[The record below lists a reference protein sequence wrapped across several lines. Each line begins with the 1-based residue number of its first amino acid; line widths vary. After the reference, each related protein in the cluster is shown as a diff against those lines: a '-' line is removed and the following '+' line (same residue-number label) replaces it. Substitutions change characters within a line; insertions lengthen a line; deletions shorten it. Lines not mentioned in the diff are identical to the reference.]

1 MMTNQRVVGIETEY
15 GVALDPDTEVGAI
28 PNLRHSPEGLSVV
41 TAQAVRSWQASLRPD
56 GRAIGWDWEGEDP
69 LNDLRGTRLERASAD
84 PTMLTDD
91 PHRFA
96 PATPGAHNA
105 ADDTFSEQELV
116 GQSSPMLTNVVM
128 TNGGRFYVDHAH
140 PEYSTPE
147 VLTARDA
154 VVWDVAGEH
163 VARRAMKVAAS
174 YGSPIALYKNNT
186 DSKGLA
192 YGSHENYLLAREV
205 PFALLRDCLV
215 PFLVTRPVICGAGRV
230 GIGKNSETCGF
241 QMSQRADFVGDLVG
255 LQTTFNRPIVNT
267 RDESHA
273 GSKWRRLHV
282 INGDANRFPGSI
294 LAKVA
299 SSRAWLAAVEAAWK
313 TAHSA
318 PPVEGLFLDC
328 DPVEAGWQVSHDID
342 FTTTLRCADGRE
354 RSALEWQWAAAN
366 TVADFL
372 HSQDRDVLLADA
384 LTDALTWVDTV
395 RMLREDPV
403 AAARRVEWVAKR
415 TIFQALSERIP
426 GGWSSAKLAAL
437 DIQWADL
444 RPGLSP
450 VDKLRA
456 KGHVE
461 DVAPATEIIM
471 AATQPPA
478 GTRAKT
484 RGEAVAHR
492 KDLVAASWTSL
503 VVRAGWDRLQR
514 IELRDPFS
522 NEALTS

>member
-1 MMTNQRVVGIETEY
+1 MTNQRVVGIETEY

-205 PFALLRDCLV
+205 PFALLRDYLV

-294 LAKVA
+294 LAKVS
-299 SSRAWLAAVEAAWK
+299 SSRAWLAALEAAWK
-313 TAHSA
+313 TGRTA
-318 PPVEGLFLDC
+318 PPVEGLFLEC

-354 RSALEWQWAAAN
+354 RSALEWQWTAAN
-366 TVADFL
+366 TVAYFL

-384 LTDALTWVDTV
+384 LTDVLTWVDTV

-461 DVAPATEIIM
+461 DIAPATEIIM

-503 VVRAGWDRLQR
+503 VVRTGWDRLQR

-522 NEALTS
+522 NEPLTS

>member
-1 MMTNQRVVGIETEY
+1 MTNQRVVGIETEY
-15 GVALDPDTEVGAI
+15 GIAIDPDSEVYTQ
-28 PNLRHSPEGLSVV
+28 LDFRHSPESLSVV
-41 TAQAVRSWQASLRPD
+41 AARAVRSWQASLRPD
-56 GRAIGWDWEGEDP
+56 GQAIGWDWEGEDP
-69 LNDLRGTRLERASAD
+69 LQDLRGTRLDRASAD

-91 PHRFA
+91 PQRFA
-96 PATPGAHNA
+96 PASPGVETA
-105 ADDTFSEQELV
+105 AEDTFSVQELV
-116 GQSSPMLTNVVM
+116 GQSSPMLTNVVL

-154 VVWDVAGEH
+154 VVWDVAGEY
-163 VARRAMKVAAS
+163 VARRAMSVASS
-174 YGSPIALYKNNT
+174 YGSPIVLYKNNT
-186 DSKGLA
+186 DSKGWS
-192 YGSHENYLLAREV
+192 YGSHENYLLARDV
-205 PFALLRDCLV
+205 PFELLRDCLV

-255 LQTTFNRPIVNT
+255 LQTAFNRPIVNT
-267 RDESHA
+267 HDESHA

-299 SSRAWLAAVEAAWK
+299 ASRAWLAAAEVAWRVSHK
-313 TAHSA
+313 A
-318 PPVEGLFLDC
+318 PPVEGLFLEC
-328 DPVEAGWQVSHDID
+328 DPVAAGWQVSHDID
-342 FTTTLRCADGRE
+342 FQTTLQCADGIE

-384 LTDALTWVDTV
+384 LADALTWVDTV

-403 AAARRVEWVAKR
+403 AAAQRVEWVAKR
-415 TIFQALSERIP
+415 TIFQALSRRIP
-426 GGWSSAKLAAL
+426 GGWSSDKLAAL

-461 DVAPATEIIM
+461 EVAPATDINL

-478 GTRAKT
+478 GTRAKV

-492 KDLVAASWTSL
+492 KDLVAASWTAL
-503 VVRAGWDRLQR
+503 VVRVGRDRLQR
-514 IELRDPFS
+514 ISLRDPFS
-522 NEALTS
+522 NQALTS

>member
-1 MMTNQRVVGIETEY
+1 MTNQRVVGIETEY
-15 GVALDPDTEVGAI
+15 GVALDPDTEVGTN

-205 PFALLRDCLV
+205 PFALLRDYLV

-294 LAKVA
+294 LAKVS
-299 SSRAWLAAVEAAWK
+299 SSRAWLAALEAAWK
-313 TAHSA
+313 TGRTA
-318 PPVEGLFLDC
+318 PPVEGLFLEC

-354 RSALEWQWAAAN
+354 RSALEWQWTAAN

-384 LTDALTWVDTV
+384 LTDVLTWVDTV
-395 RMLREDPV
+395 
-403 AAARRVEWVAKR
+403 
-415 TIFQALSERIP
+415 LSLIHISEPTR
-426 GGWSSAKLAAL
+426 
-437 DIQWADL
+437 
-444 RPGLSP
+444 RPG
-450 VDKLRA
+450 
-456 KGHVE
+456 
-461 DVAPATEIIM
+461 
-471 AATQPPA
+471 
-478 GTRAKT
+478 
-484 RGEAVAHR
+484 
-492 KDLVAASWTSL
+492 
-503 VVRAGWDRLQR
+503 
-514 IELRDPFS
+514 
-522 NEALTS
+522 

>member
-1 MMTNQRVVGIETEY
+1 MTNQRVVGIETEY
-15 GVALDPDTEVGAI
+15 GVALDPDTEVGTN

-205 PFALLRDCLV
+205 PFALLRDYLV

-294 LAKVA
+294 LAKVS
-299 SSRAWLAAVEAAWK
+299 SSRAWLAALEAAWK
-313 TAHSA
+313 TGRTA
-318 PPVEGLFLDC
+318 PPVEGLFLEC

-354 RSALEWQWAAAN
+354 RSALEWQWTAAN

-384 LTDALTWVDTV
+384 LTDVLTWVDTV
-395 RMLREDPV
+395 RILREDPV

-461 DVAPATEIIM
+461 DIAPATEIIM

>member
-1 MMTNQRVVGIETEY
+1 MTNQRVVGIETEY
-15 GVALDPDTEVGAI
+15 GVALDPDTEVYAN
-28 PNLRHSPEGLSVV
+28 PSLRHSPEGLSVI

-96 PATPGAHNA
+96 PAASPADTT
-105 ADDTFSEQELV
+105 ADDTFSAQELV
-116 GQSSPMLTNVVM
+116 GQSSPMLTNVVL

-154 VVWDVAGEH
+154 VVWDVAGEY
-163 VARRAMKVAAS
+163 VARRAMSVAAG
-174 YGSPIALYKNNT
+174 YDSPIALYKNNT

-273 GSKWRRLHV
+273 DSKWRRLHV

-299 SSRAWLAAVEAAWK
+299 SSRAWLAALEAAWK
-313 TAHSA
+313 SGHSA
-318 PPVEGLFLDC
+318 PPVEGLFLEC

-342 FTTTLRCADGRE
+342 FTTTLRCADGTE

-372 HSQDRDVLLADA
+372 HSQDRDVLVADA

-395 RMLREDPV
+395 RMLREDSG
-403 AAARRVEWVAKR
+403 AAARRIEWVAKR

-461 DVAPATEIIM
+461 DIAPATEIIM
-471 AATQPPA
+471 AATQPPT
-478 GTRAKT
+478 GTRAKV
-484 RGEAVAHR
+484 RGDAVAHR

-514 IELRDPFS
+514 VSLLDPFS
-522 NEALTS
+522 DEAPTS